1 MNEKPA
7 EISARIKS
15 VLDSL
20 AQKREE
26 LDKVRS
32 DELRLTIIKEKGEK
46 AVQSLRAQ
54 LLAELKKFDPGLELL
69 IDEEVG
75 VDG

>member
-7 EISARIKS
+7 ETIGRIKS
-15 VLDSL
+15 ILDSL

-26 LDKVRS
+26 FDKVTS
-32 DELRLTIIKEKGEK
+32 DMNRLAIMKERTEVALLSLRVQLVAELR
-46 AVQSLRAQ
+46 
-54 LLAELKKFDPGLELL
+54 KFDPGLEILV
-69 IDEEVG
+69 DEEVG

>member
-7 EISARIKS
+7 ETSARIKS

>member
-7 EISARIKS
+7 ETIGRIKS
-15 VLDSL
+15 ILDSL

-26 LDKVRS
+26 FDKVTS
-32 DELRLTIIKEKGEK
+32 DMNRLAIMKERTEVVLLSLRVQLIAELR
-46 AVQSLRAQ
+46 
-54 LLAELKKFDPGLELL
+54 KFDPGLEILV
-69 IDEEVG
+69 DEEVG

>member
-32 DELRLTIIKEKGEK
+32 DELRLTIIKEKAEK
-46 AVQSLRAQ
+46 AVQSLRVQ

>member
-7 EISARIKS
+7 ETIGRIKS
-15 VLDSL
+15 ILDSL

-26 LDKVRS
+26 FDKVTS
-32 DELRLTIIKEKGEK
+32 DMNRLAIMKDRTEVALLSLRVQLVAELR
-46 AVQSLRAQ
+46 
-54 LLAELKKFDPGLELL
+54 KFDPGLEILV
-69 IDEEVG
+69 DEEVG

>member
-32 DELRLTIIKEKGEK
+32 DELRLTIIKGKAEK
-46 AVQSLRAQ
+46 AVQSLRVQ
-54 LLAELKKFDPGLELL
+54 LRAELRKFDPGLE
-69 IDEEVG
+69 IPVDEEVG